1 MKKLALFVGAL
12 VLGAGAVAQPV
23 VVRRPGPIVVRPAP
37 VVVAPPAPVVV
48 APEQRMVVTR
58 PGRVVV
64 RRGYYYGPRR
74 YVRAPHRRGGHYV
87 WHNHR
92 RVWVRHY

>member
-12 VLGAGAVAQPV
+12 VLSAGAMAQPV

-37 VVVAPPAPVVV
+37 VVLAPPAPVVV
-48 APEQRMVVTR
+48 AP
-58 PGRVVV
+58 
-64 RRGYYYGPRR
+64 GPRH

-92 RVWVRHY
+92 RVWVRNY